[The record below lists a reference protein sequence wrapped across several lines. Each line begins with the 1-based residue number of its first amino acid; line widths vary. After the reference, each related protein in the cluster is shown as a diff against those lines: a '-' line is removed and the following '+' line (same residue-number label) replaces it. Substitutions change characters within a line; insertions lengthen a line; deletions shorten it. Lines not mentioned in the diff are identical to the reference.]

1 MKKVIFSVHEKH
13 QANRRWS
20 GCYCAGMNIIYGSEV
35 ANLPKILNGPQGN
48 EACQTATFFEMLDGL
63 EKPPANLRI
72 IPI

>member
-1 MKKVIFSVHEKH
+1 ML
-13 QANRRWS
+13 
-20 GCYCAGMNIIYGSEV
+20 AGLLLRGNEYYIRSEV

-63 EKPPANLRI
+63 KKPPANLRI